1 MKVEIEQVDGRR
13 MVVRS
18 RGVELIVDDTTEA
31 GGPGDGF
38 RPTELLMG
46 ALGTCMIGTMINFAR
61 NQSISVSNI
70 SMTLEDT
77 EAEHPERIGTIRAV
91 MRLETD
97 ATERRRASLE
107 RVAAACKITSTLESG
122 SEIGFA
128 FEVME

>member
-1 MKVEIEQVDGRR
+1 MKVEIEQVAGRR
-13 MVVRS
+13 MAVRA

-77 EAEHPERIGTIRAV
+77 EAAHPERIGTIRAV
-91 MRLETD
+91 MKLETD
-97 ATERRRASLE
+97 ATDRRRASLE
-107 RVAAACKITSTLESG
+107 RVAGSCKIHNTLESG
-122 SEIGFA
+122 PEISFE

>member
-1 MKVEIEQVDGRR
+1 MKVEVEQVAGRR
-13 MVVRS
+13 MVVRA
-18 RGVELIVDDTTEA
+18 RGVELIVDDTLAA

-61 NQSISVSNI
+61 NQDISVSNI
-70 SMTLEDT
+70 SMTLED
-77 EAEHPERIGTIRAV
+77 ESAEHPERIGDIRAV

-97 ATERRRASLE
+97 ATDRRRAGLE
-107 RVAAACKITSTLESG
+107 RVAAACKITNTLESG